1 MKKILCLIM
10 ACLFCMMAFS
20 SIGFAADP
28 ILRVATDATFPPFE
42 SVNEKGELE
51 GFDID
56 IIKAIGE
63 TIGYEVKVSNVA
75 WEGLI
80 PGLMAN
86 NYDCLIAAM
95 TITEER
101 QNAINFSTPYFNG
114 GQVIVTLKTND
125 SIKTVKDLE
134 GKKIAVQIGTTGDF
148 AASEIK
154 KATVKRFNTIPEAFQ
169 DLKNGGVDAVVVDY
183 IVAIEFAKSFDY
195 ITVNSPFTDD
205 EYYGIGVTKKNTEL
219 LNKINEGLES
229 IKLSGK
235 YDEIYNKYFNY

>member
-1 MKKILCLIM
+1 MFKKSFLK
-10 ACLFCMMAFS
+10 
-20 SIGFAADP
+20 SIGSPEIIVLYETFFENRYSSVAFFIDAV
-28 ILRVATDATFPPFE
+28 ILSSFFLAHIASTRSIPA
-42 SVNEKGELE
+42 
-51 GFDID
+51 
-56 IIKAIGE
+56 IK
-63 TIGYEVKVSNVA
+63 
-75 WEGLI
+75 
-80 PGLMAN
+80 
-86 NYDCLIAAM
+86 
-95 TITEER
+95 
-101 QNAINFSTPYFNG
+101 
-114 GQVIVTLKTND
+114 
-125 SIKTVKDLE
+125 
-134 GKKIAVQIGTTGDF
+134 
-148 AASEIK
+148 IK